1 MSHNVCNVSEITA
14 TSGPSTSWSGSPCP
28 PVSPSPPSCPPV
40 SPSPPSCPTVSSGS
54 HKSPVSGS
62 CKTVS
67 GSVMLHSSSM
77 CLIFLDS
84 SSFCI
89 SSFFI
94 TAESE
99 SDSSFSCLEI
109 SLRTLF
115 SRSSSRLLMSLH
127 RAVTLSASPD
137 AFC

>member
-1 MSHNVCNVSEITA
+1 M
-14 TSGPSTSWSGSPCP
+14 
-28 PVSPSPPSCPPV
+28 
-40 SPSPPSCPTVSSGS
+40 SSGS

-62 CKTVS
+62 CKKGS

-89 SSFFI
+89 SSFWMRV
-94 TAESE
+94 EDK

-115 SRSSSRLLMSLH
+115 SRSSSCLLMSLH
-127 RAVTLSASPD
+127 RAVTLSASPA
-137 AFC
+137 AFS

>member
-1 MSHNVCNVSEITA
+1 MISHNVCNVSEITA
-14 TSGPSTSWSGSPCP
+14 TSRPSTSWSS
-28 PVSPSPPSCPPV
+28 SSCPPV
-40 SPSPPSCPTVSSGS
+40 SPSPSSSSGS

-89 SSFFI
+89 SSFWI
-94 TAESE
+94 RVEVK

-127 RAVTLSASPD
+127 RAVTLSDFST
-137 AFC
+137 AFS